1 LKIRSA
7 VLFLL
12 FASLTAVGQ
21 TSTWNIDPNHSTAQF
36 TVRHM
41 GLSNVSGTFNKV
53 SGSAQM
59 DEKDFTKSSV
69 DAVID
74 VASVDT
80 RVEMRDNDLRS
91 DHFFDVAKYPTLEFK
106 SKRIEKQGDGYKLI
120 GDLTMHGVTKEVTL
134 KMDEPS
140 AIMTDAKGNM
150 HRGFSASAS
159 INRKDW
165 GMTYNNTLQSGEL
178 VISDTVKIQIDAE
191 LVKKKSS

>member
-1 LKIRSA
+1 MKIRNA
-7 VLFLL
+7 VLVLFLT
-12 FASLTAVGQ
+12 SITALAQ
-21 TSTWNIDPNHSTAQF
+21 TSSWNIDPNHSTAQF

-53 SGSAQM
+53 SGTAQM

-69 DAVID
+69 NAVID

-91 DHFFDVAKYPTLEFK
+91 DHFFDVAKYPTMEFK
-106 SKRIEKQGDGYKLI
+106 SKRIEKQGDGYKMI

-134 KMDEPS
+134 NMDQPS
-140 AIMTDAKGNM
+140 GIVTDPKGNS
-150 HRGFSASAS
+150 HRGFSASTT

-165 GMTYNNTLQSGEL
+165 DLKYNNLLQSGEA
-178 VISDTVKIQIDAE
+178 VVSDNVRIQIDVE
-191 LVKKKSS
+191 LVMKKS

>member
-1 LKIRSA
+1 MKIRNA

-12 FASLTAVGQ
+12 FASLTALAQ
-21 TSTWNIDPNHSTAQF
+21 TSTWNIDPNHSAAHF

-41 GLSNVSGTFNKV
+41 GLSNVTGTFDKV
-53 SGSAQM
+53 SGTAQM

-80 RVEMRDNDLRS
+80 RVQMRDNDLRS
-91 DHFFDVAKYPTLEFK
+91 DHFFDVAKYPTMEFK

-134 KMDEPS
+134 NMDEPS
-140 AIMTDAKGNM
+140 SIMTDAHGNS
-150 HRGFSASAS
+150 HRGFSASTT

-165 GMTYNNTLQSGEL
+165 GMTYNSLLPSGDA
-178 VISDTVKIQIDAE
+178 VVGDTIKIQIDAE
-191 LVKKKSS
+191 LVKKKS